1 MARPPCSVGRPRLQ
15 LGTSDLYKRLF
26 FSSTKFAR
34 CVSCAPP
41 HRGVRTIVWPNESS
55 VNFSGASFCDNQ
67 DDFSQLSRFCWSV
80 YRVSHTEGIIE
91 LRGETGW
98 NKLKS
103 LSAII
108 LGASVSKIE
117 STGAVAW
124 LFLRRQTRP
133 KSKSAWRG
141 LRLLAGSTKR

>member
-1 MARPPCSVGRPRLQ
+1 LRAAFRALLRIE
-15 LGTSDLYKRLF
+15 
-26 FSSTKFAR
+26 
-34 CVSCAPP
+34 
-41 HRGVRTIVWPNESS
+41 VRTIFWPNESS

-108 LGASVSKIE
+108 LGASVSKIG
-117 STGAVAW
+117 STGAAGMAI
-124 LFLRRQTRP
+124 RQTP
-133 KSKSAWRG
+133 NSAEEQKRG
-141 LRLLAGSTKR
+141 LRLLAGSTKVLIAQDPDRLITLRDGSGRVLAQHDPAVGS